1 MREEYKA
8 TQVIWECK
16 NYVQLSADDFHQ
28 TAYYMNHTAGRL
40 VVVVFR
46 GQDLDASYNRHVE
59 RIANDKQGM
68 VLLLTE
74 KDVRVFLRQ
83 AMNGKFKEDHIN
95 EVYDRVCR
103 AIS

>member
-1 MREEYKA
+1 MRDKYQA

-16 NYVQLSADDFHQ
+16 NYDKLSAEDFQQ
-28 TAYYMNHTAGRL
+28 TAYYMNPAVGHL
-40 VVVVFR
+40 VVIVFR
-46 GQDLDASYNRHVE
+46 AQELDGSYARHVE
-59 RIANDKQGM
+59 RIANDKHGM
-68 VLLLTE
+68 VLILTE
-74 KDVRVFLRQ
+74 RDVRTFLRQ